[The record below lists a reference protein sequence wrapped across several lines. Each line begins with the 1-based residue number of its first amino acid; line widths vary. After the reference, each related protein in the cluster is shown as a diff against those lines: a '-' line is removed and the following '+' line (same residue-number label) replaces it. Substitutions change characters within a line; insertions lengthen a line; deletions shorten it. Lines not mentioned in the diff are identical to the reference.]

1 MKNKYNLLRTIER
14 ELKFGVVGIDVFM
27 TLYVLWL
34 ILTNDS
40 TWLVGILFGF
50 TPFGVVQLYRAHELF
65 NFCIWHKLMLIH
77 TVMVYGCC
85 VYQAYFGFSPEI
97 LPIARW
103 IMFLFGVFCIIGLLL
118 KKCHERI
125 KRHSN

>member
-1 MKNKYNLLRTIER
+1 MKNKYNLIRTIEK
-14 ELKFGVVGIDVFM
+14 ELKFGVVWIDVLM

-34 ILTNDS
+34 ILTNAS
-40 TWLVGILFGF
+40 TWLVGVLFGF
-50 TPFGVVQLYRAHELF
+50 TPFGVIQLFRAHELF

-77 TVMVYGCC
+77 TVTVYLCC
-85 VYQAYFGFSPEI
+85 IYQAYFGFSAEV

-103 IMFLFGVFCIIGLLL
+103 IMFLFGVFCITGLSI

-125 KRHSN
+125 KRRNS